1 MFDESY
7 LIRGLDALC
16 RAHQSDFF
24 ADGHRGAAIISAYY
38 LCRENEVEP
47 GVPET
52 IREIIDQYYTH
63 TPLCA
68 PFPAEPPE
76 SARLDDVSATLVRH
90 LAGLRMVGH
99 NVIFPALAL
108 KVFRQLPETVTPS
121 RVAGLCRLI
130 ECFAVPDDLT
140 VTEADG
146 IPRLGTP
153 AEVAD
158 LLLAELLRAMR
169 AFSGRGQG
177 WSGHLMTYGRALLD
191 LRETGHAELAR
202 AAEPGF
208 RVYLKRIRQGP
219 GPGDRAI
226 AEHPE
231 TSLRPHQLAYW
242 EQRRQT
248 SPGLG
253 HVLKYPYGFYGL
265 LNLAQDDDLKHQAMT
280 AAYHIL

>member
-1 MFDESY
+1 MVDESY

-16 RAHQSDFF
+16 RAYRTDFF

-38 LCRENEVEP
+38 LCREHEVEP
-47 GVPET
+47 AGAET
-52 IREIIDQYYTH
+52 IREIIDHHWAH

-68 PFPAEPPE
+68 PFPEEAPEPD
-76 SARLDDVSATLVRH
+76 RLADVSATMVRH
-90 LAGLRMVGH
+90 LDGLRMVGH

-108 KVFRQLPETVTPS
+108 KAFRQLPETVTPS
-121 RVAGLCRLI
+121 RVAGLCRLV
-130 ECFAVPDDLT
+130 ECFAVPDDLA

-153 AEVAD
+153 PEVAD
-158 LLLAELLRAMR
+158 LLLAELLRTMT

-191 LRETGHAELAR
+191 LRAAGHEDLAK

-219 GPGDRAI
+219 RPGDRAI
-226 AEHPE
+226 PEHPE

-242 EQRRQT
+242 EQRRQA

-253 HVLKYPYGFYGL
+253 HVFKYPYGFYGL
-265 LNLAQDDDLKHQAMT
+265 LNLAQDDDLKRQAMA